1 MVQRKLRY
9 TRARRIFLVMFLL
22 STCLAF
28 VCGFLGSLTNR
39 WMWGSTDITGVVTGG
54 NIAIAIAA
62 CPTSILTFIGL
73 ISTTLLIWR
82 KKAKE

>member
-1 MVQRKLRY
+1 MVQHKSRY

-39 WMWGSTDITGVVTGG
+39 WMWGSTDIWTCSASRPRAGTCKLEAVFGVRW
-54 NIAIAIAA
+54 
-62 CPTSILTFIGL
+62 L
-73 ISTTLLIWR
+73 R
-82 KKAKE
+82 AKRSRPAQSVG